1 MRVHLRSELVLVV
14 TLLIGQD
21 LEAQSRD
28 SVRTCFAP
36 TPVEAS
42 NNAAAEAVR
51 AAFTSFLTGPSLSS
65 QLPFASAVAA
75 AKAG

>member
-1 MRVHLRSELVLVV
+1 MLVV

-21 LEAQSRD
+21 LETQSRD
-28 SVRTCFAP
+28 SVRICFAP
-36 TPVEAS
+36 RRWRRA